1 MNINDDMHYSNLVND
16 NKNSEE
22 KNKSNLFS
30 NIIDEPFT
38 PFLYVPSPEEIKKDT
53 KPKIPIPVKFINQ
66 SYLIKKLQ
74 KLSGSKKNIYR
85 NNNIILGS
93 EKNVFQNF
101 SKVNED
107 KINENNYNNFNIF
120 NNINKLGPNKPD
132 FFLTYKTKKREKYD
146 KSELCKEMNKSS
158 KSLLNSRE
166 YKIKKAKLNLDE
178 SIKIT
183 ESIGDFDINMKNK
196 SKKNLFD

>member
-22 KNKSNLFS
+22 KNKSNLFG

-74 KLSGSKKNIYR
+74 KLNNSKKNIYH

-132 FFLTYKTKKREKYD
+132 FFLTYKTKKF
-146 KSELCKEMNKSS
+146 S
-158 KSLLNSRE
+158 
-166 YKIKKAKLNLDE
+166 
-178 SIKIT
+178 
-183 ESIGDFDINMKNK
+183 
-196 SKKNLFD
+196 